1 MFIEQRFIL
10 PLMIV
15 KYEHALPRNS
25 TVHSFAEVT
34 FVILRG
40 LFKGGSES
48 VMIFNCFFFRDQIFK
63 RQGLKSNDGLNP
75 ATFLSLFKAISIGNV
90 ASVFGLSLLDCPF
103 VFL

>member
-34 FVILRG
+34 FVYYFL
-40 LFKGGSES
+40 
-48 VMIFNCFFFRDQIFK
+48 
-63 RQGLKSNDGLNP
+63 LN
-75 ATFLSLFKAISIGNV
+75 LAIDMYARIEK
-90 ASVFGLSLLDCPF
+90 L
-103 VFL
+103 